1 MCGSFCSM
9 RRKPQ
14 TPRGRRP
21 ESYAG
26 HSSALLEEPLELWRL
41 DHDAAL
47 AIRYWGEPV
56 VQQIAA
62 RVDL

>member
-1 MCGSFCSM
+1 M

-26 HSSALLEEPLELWRL
+26 QSHALLEEPLDLWRL
-41 DHDAAL
+41 SDRDAAL
-47 AIRYWGEPV
+47 TARY
-56 VQQIAA
+56 
-62 RVDL
+62 